1 MATPDAKFV
10 ISAQDRASA
19 TLKKVGAE
27 FGALSSSARLAT
39 TLLTSFGGALS
50 LGAAAAA
57 LRSVANLQDQMGKM
71 AQQTGIGVEALSALD
86 YAAKL
91 SDVSTEELGAGISR
105 LTAKMGDVAQGSK
118 QSVAIF
124 KALGVSVLGA
134 GGQMRP
140 TEEVLGDIA
149 DRFSEF
155 ADGPEKTA
163 FAIEIFGRAGAK
175 LIPLLNQGRDGLQEM
190 REEAERLGIVI
201 DSKTAK
207 AAEDFNDNLT
217 RLSATT
223 RGVLMDAF
231 TPLIASLGEIAAR
244 FLDARREGLAFG
256 ESLDVALAIK
266 GFGTLE
272 EKIASVREKLEG
284 KRSGRWTGLFSNQSE
299 AELTAELN
307 KLLAI
312 QRRVE
317 SRATAQ
323 HPAGFRSSLFGPREA
338 TGATPRFPTNPTGG
352 KTPAEQLA
360 DEVAQL
366 QKRAAALGE
375 NKIVEEAIWEVTKG
389 RFKTLSDGEKQRLI
403 DAAKALQAAT
413 DAEEIE
419 RNRVKTIGEQHV
431 AEMRLLEASQKV
443 NASVDAEL
451 ALERQYQGLLDD
463 TAQSEADRFI
473 RIVDYIEK
481 QRELGRIS
489 AATAAEMKK
498 LATGVPEKL
507 SEADEWAREAARNIQ
522 DALGQNLYDILD
534 GKFDSI
540 GRSFGNM
547 LKRMAAEA
555 MAANLSKMLFG
566 DYAKDG
572 KISGWLG
579 DGLGWLASR
588 FGGGGLTMRA
598 SGGPVSARTPYMVGE
613 KGPEVFMPLASGNIV
628 PNNQLGGV
636 TVAPTITINGEM
648 SRSQEAR
655 LAVMMRNV
663 ALATMADSRRRA
675 MA

>member
-19 TLKKVGAE
+19 TLRKVGAE

-39 TLLTSFGGALS
+39 TFMTSFGGALS

-91 SDVSTEELGAGISR
+91 SDVSTEELGSGISR

-118 QSVAIF
+118 EGSAIF

-149 DRFSEF
+149 QRFSEF

-163 FAIEIFGRAGAK
+163 FAIEIFGRAGAR
-175 LIPLLNQGRDGLQEM
+175 LIPMLNQGRAGLQEM

-217 RLSATT
+217 RLSETT

-272 EKIASVREKLEG
+272 EKIADVRRKLEG
-284 KRSGRWTGLFSNQSE
+284 KKSGRWTGLFSNQSE

-317 SRATAQ
+317 GRATSQ
-323 HPAGFRSSLFGPREA
+323 HPAGFRSSLFGARALPAES
-338 TGATPRFPTNPTGG
+338 PRFPTRPTGG
-352 KTPAEQLA
+352 KTLSEQLA

-366 QKRAAALGE
+366 QRRSVALGE

-389 RFKTLSDGEKQRLI
+389 RFRTLSAGEKQRLV

-413 DAEEIE
+413 DAEEME
-419 RNRVKTIGEQHV
+419 RQRVRTLGEQHA
-431 AEMRLLEASQKV
+431 AEMKV
-443 NASVDAEL
+443 LSTSLQRDESIEREL
-451 ALERQYQGLLDD
+451 ALEREYQGLLEQ
-463 TAQSEADRFI
+463 TSQLEADRFI
-473 RIVDYIEK
+473 RIVEYID
-481 QRELGRIS
+481 QQMVLNRIT
-489 AATAAEMKK
+489 AETAAEMKK
-498 LATGVPEKL
+498 LAAGSKEQM
-507 SEADEWAREAARNIQ
+507 SEADEWAKEAARNIQ
-522 DALGQNLYDILD
+522 DALGQNMFDILD
-534 GKFDSI
+534 GNFDSI
-540 GRSFGNM
+540 GKSFSQM

-555 MAANLSKMLFG
+555 MAANLARELFG
-566 DYAKDG
+566 DYAKTNKVG
-572 KISGWLG
+572 GLVGQGLTWLG
-579 DGLGWLASR
+579 GLFAPSLSMRPGHAA
-588 FGGGGLTMRA
+588 GLDYVPYDNYIARLHRGERVLTAGEARSSD
-598 SGGPVSARTPYMVGE
+598 SGS
-613 KGPEVFMPLASGNIV
+613 
-628 PNNQLGGV
+628 V
-636 TVAPTITINGEM
+636 TVSPTITINGDM
-648 SRSQEAR
+648 SKSQEAR
-655 LAVMMRNV
+655 LLTMMKNV
-663 ALATMADSRRRA
+663 AVSTMFDHRRRM

>member
-19 TLKKVGAE
+19 TLRKVGAE

-39 TLLTSFGGALS
+39 TFMTSFGGALS

-118 QSVAIF
+118 ETTAIF

-140 TEEVLGDIA
+140 TEQVLGDIA
-149 DRFSEF
+149 ERFSEF

-175 LIPLLNQGRDGLQEM
+175 LIPMLNQGRAGLQEM

-256 ESLDVALAIK
+256 ESLDIALAIK

-272 EKIASVREKLEG
+272 EKIAGVREKLEG
-284 KRSGRWTGLFSNQSE
+284 KKSGRWTGLFSNQSE

-317 SRATAQ
+317 GRATSQ
-323 HPAGFRSSLFGPREA
+323 HPAGFRSSLFGPREMP
-338 TGATPRFPTNPTGG
+338 GATPRFPSAAG
-352 KTPAEQLA
+352 KTTTARLEQAALT
-360 DEVAQL
+360 AQ
-366 QKRAAALGE
+366 QSAVIEAARDYDKASRAAEVFALKLQVLDAKFFDQGGS
-375 NKIVEEAIWEVTKG
+375 VEDYTAAVRELTKATETAG
-389 RFKTLSDGEKQRLI
+389 KDGVSALEQFATGWLDTI
-403 DAAKALQAAT
+403 DPMRGFIEQVELVERALAMEFLTPEQAAEIKRRLT
-413 DAEEIE
+413 D
-419 RNRVKTIGEQHV
+419 T
-431 AEMRLLEASQKV
+431 LEPIA
-443 NASVDAEL
+443 
-451 ALERQYQGLLDD
+451 
-463 TAQSEADRFI
+463 
-473 RIVDYIEK
+473 
-481 QRELGRIS
+481 
-489 AATAAEMKK
+489 
-498 LATGVPEKL
+498 
-507 SEADEWAREAARNIQ
+507 EADEWAKEAARNIQ

-579 DGLGWLASR
+579 EGLGWLASR

-598 SGGPVSARTPYMVGE
+598 AGGPVSARTPYMVGE
-613 KGPEVFMPLASGNIV
+613 KGPEVFMPLASGSIV
-628 PNNQLGGV
+628 PNHQLGGV
-636 TVAPTITINGEM
+636 TVSPTITINGEM

-655 LAVMMRNV
+655 LVSIMRNV
-663 ALATMADSRRRA
+663 AISTLHDNRRRA
-675 MA
+675 LA